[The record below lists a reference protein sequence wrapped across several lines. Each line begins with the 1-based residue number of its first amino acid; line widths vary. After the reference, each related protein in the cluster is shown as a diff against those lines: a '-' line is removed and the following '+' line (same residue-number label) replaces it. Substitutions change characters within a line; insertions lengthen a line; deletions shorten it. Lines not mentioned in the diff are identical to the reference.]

1 MAEEIKNQFIDQ
13 QEAKARFLK
22 WLDRRNKLDAY
33 FKSGFAAH
41 DQQAGAFQR
50 GGSYIF
56 AARPGIGKTAML
68 FSLAYRQA
76 RVGVSTY
83 FANLEMSTA
92 QMWLRLACLHRKDL
106 SLWRLLNDDKISP
119 AELTALR
126 ELAENELPTF
136 SPLFCE
142 DSEFTEF
149 VKTVKGNIN
158 PGSRSILFV
167 DYLGLFNYRGL
178 GAGERYAVV
187 SECARQLK
195 LMANHLDIPIV
206 IAVQLNR
213 AIEQRKEKTPALSD
227 LSDSGDIEKH
237 ADAVFILTREN
248 QDRLD
253 VHVRK
258 NRSGPLCVY
267 DLAFDGAR
275 VAVEEWD

>member
-1 MAEEIKNQFIDQ
+1 MDENRNQFINQ
-13 QEAKARFLK
+13 QQAKARFLK
-22 WLDRRNKLDAY
+22 WLDGRQNLDSY
-33 FKSGFAAH
+33 FKSGFKTH

-50 GGSYIF
+50 GGLYIF
-56 AARPGIGKTAML
+56 AARPGVGKTAIL

-76 RVGVSTY
+76 LAGVSTY
-83 FANLEMSTA
+83 FVNLEMNSS

-106 SLWRLLNDDKISP
+106 NLWRLLNTELSV
-119 AELTALR
+119 AETNFLR
-126 ELAENELPTF
+126 ELAENELVTF

-149 VKTVKGNIN
+149 VKTVHGNIN

-167 DYLGLFNYRGL
+167 DYLGLFSMRGL
-178 GAGERYAVV
+178 GATDRYALI
-187 SECARQLK
+187 SEVARQLK
-195 LMANHLDIPIV
+195 LIAQHLQIPIV
-206 IAVQLNR
+206 AACQLNR
-213 AIEQRKEKTPALSD
+213 NIEARKEKAPVLSD

-258 NRSGPLCVY
+258 NRNGPTSVY
-267 DLAFDGAR
+267 DLVFDGPR
-275 VAVEEWD
+275 IAVEDWE